1 MIKILDEGSKWEIDK
16 KKNLQSAKSITKMVP
31 SIFEE
36 EQLDELIKAT
46 KNIKYKQVN
55 IKIIQVF
62 YIIN

>member
-46 KNIKYKQVN
+46 KNIKYK
-55 IKIIQVF
+55 
-62 YIIN
+62 